1 MNSAGKHRSCVG
13 SLLWLLFL
21 VFSAHAL
28 RAATQLGSAG
38 PKTEATFPL
47 LQTKTGVYTNVTVTQ
62 KSKDWIYILHSQ
74 GVCNVKVSDLSPEIQ
89 TALGYNL
96 APTNQAEG
104 TDAEGT
110 DAGSTAPSRPH
121 AAFHLK
127 VPNVKAIIADWRQNG
142 RQRIQDK
149 ITQFKTDPKIKGTV
163 YFVGGGLYLFLS
175 TCFWLI
181 CRKTHNSPGPLIWV
195 PILQLIPLIRA
206 ANMAWFFACF
216 IPVLNIG
223 AAIVGYRAANM
234 PWIWSF
240 VCFIL
245 ALNLIALV
253 IWSIKI
259 VKARGKSPWVSFF
272 MLFPFTSIFAFLY
285 LAFSSSA
292 PVQIRS
298 NDVLVLDFA

>member
-1 MNSAGKHRSCVG
+1 MNSAGKYRGCVG
-13 SLLWLLFL
+13 GLLLLL
-21 VFSAHAL
+21 LVVFSAQVL
-28 RAATQLGSAG
+28 SAAPQ
-38 PKTEATFPL
+38 PDPTFPL

-62 KSKDWIYILHSQ
+62 RNKDWIFILHSQ

-96 APTNQAEG
+96 APTNEADEA
-104 TDAEGT
+104 DAAAA
-110 DAGSTAPSRPH
+110 DPSRPPVKLH
-121 AAFHLK
+121 IKL
-127 VPNVKAIIADWRQNG
+127 PNMKAIVADWRQNG
-142 RQRIQDK
+142 RQKIQSK
-149 ITQFKTDPKIKGTV
+149 ITQFKSDPKIRGTV
-163 YFVGGGLYLFLS
+163 CFVGGGLYLFLS

-181 CRKTHNSPGPLIWV
+181 CRKTHNSPGPLVWLPV
-195 PILQLIPLIRA
+195 LQLIPLIRA
-206 ANMAWFFACF
+206 ANMAWAFACF
-216 IPVLNIG
+216 IPVLNI
-223 AAIVGYRAANM
+223 AATIVGVRAAHTH
-234 PWIWSF
+234 WIGSF
-240 VCFIL
+240 TCTIL
-245 ALNLIALV
+245 ALNLIALI